1 MVFAIG
7 ALRPARTSTS
17 NTASSAAESDDP
29 PGMMGLI
36 SSAIDRKSTR
46 LTPVTFR
53 NLVCRLLLEKTK
65 VNLVPTMSHHTS
77 HLVMLQRSP
86 TYIASL
92 PQEDPTAQVLRIF
105 LPISW
110 AFLFNDTAT
119 AVIYTNLYTL
129 SLRDALPI

>member
-53 NLVCRLLLEKTK
+53 NLVCRLLLEKK
-65 VNLVPTMSHHTS
+65 KEGGLFINLIDLPVFKKAASAMFFAMSRRYS
-77 HLVMLQRSP
+77 LMLLF
-86 TYIASL
+86 T
-92 PQEDPTAQVLRIF
+92 VLLLALHGCENLSYYSQAIDGQ
-105 LPISW
+105 LSVISSRKS
-110 AFLFNDTAT
+110 
-119 AVIYTNLYTL
+119 V
-129 SLRDALPI
+129 